1 MLKKINLCLFIAF
14 LTLSFQS
21 CYADD
26 RSGYYKGYELPSYK
40 IVNKIDN
47 IEFREYQPR
56 LVAQVEV
63 EGERQKAAKE
73 GFMTLAKYIFGNNTQ
88 EQKVSMTSPV
98 VQEEV
103 SQKISMTSPV
113 TQIKS
118 ENQKWVVQFGMP
130 SEYKI
135 ETLPKPKD
143 ERIKFKMTESKKV
156 VAITFASLWS
166 DKRFNEEKEKL
177 AEFIKKNNLKTKGD
191 AIIAYYDDP
200 FTFPWNRRN
209 EIIWELQ

>member
-1 MLKKINLCLFIAF
+1 MFKRINLYLLIAI
-14 LTLSFQS
+14 LTISFQS
-21 CYADD
+21 CSSKSQD
-26 RSGYYKGYELPSYK
+26 GYYKGYELPPYK
-40 IVNKIDN
+40 ITKQIDN

-63 EGERQKAAKE
+63 EGERQEAAKE
-73 GFMTLAKYIFGNNTQ
+73 GFMTLAKYIFGKNIQ

-130 SEYKI
+130 SKYKI

-143 ERIKFKMTESKKV
+143 ERIKFKMTKSKKV
-156 VAITFASLWS
+156 IAITFASLWS
-166 DKRFNEEKEKL
+166 DEKFNEEKEKL